1 MKPNRRVLYALLL
14 AVTSGLAACERS
26 DGLGD
31 LTGPAAQPQYSIN
44 PNGNNGNGPNLG
56 RSRQVVVVQRT
67 NPLTNDVVYTSS
79 PVGPQGA
86 LLDFGG
92 HKLLVPKTA
101 VRHWTIFSATLR
113 AGDEIRIDLRAR
125 DMFGDVTTFKKP
137 VQLTLDLSDASATD
151 LSTVSIYYL
160 APDGTL
166 EKMPSSVNLHAR
178 SVTGFLDHFS
188 DYIPGT
194 TRNDPPPAPAE

>member
-1 MKPNRRVLYALLL
+1 MKPNRRVLFALLL
-14 AVTSGLAACERS
+14 AVTSGLAACEQS

-31 LTGPAAQPQYSIN
+31 LTGPTAQPQFSS
-44 PNGNNGNGPNLG
+44 NNGNGNSNG
-56 RSRQVVVVQRT
+56 RSRQISVLQRT
-67 NPLTNDVVYTSS
+67 NALTGDVTYTSS

-86 LLDFGG
+86 LLSFGS
-92 HKLLVPKTA
+92 HTLFVPKQA
-101 VRHWTIFSATLR
+101 VRHWTVFTATLR

-125 DMFGDVTTFKKP
+125 DMFGEVTTFKKQ
-137 VQLTLDLSDASATD
+137 VQLTLDLSDAIASDNDLAT
-151 LSTVSIYYL
+151 VAIYYL

-166 EKMPSSVNLHAR
+166 EKMPSALNQHTR

-194 TRNDPPPAPAE
+194 LRNEPPTPPQP

>member
-31 LTGPAAQPQYSIN
+31 LTGPTAQPQYSL
-44 PNGNNGNGPNLG
+44 NGNNGNGPGTNNG
-56 RSRQVVVVQRT
+56 RKSEVVVVKYT
-67 NPLTNDVVYTSS
+67 NPLTSDVVYTSS

-86 LLDFGG
+86 MLSFGS
-92 HKLLVPKTA
+92 HTLFIPKTA
-101 VRHWTIFSATLR
+101 VRHWTVFTATLR
-113 AGDEIRIDLRAR
+113 AGNEIKIDLRAN
-125 DMFGDVTTFKKP
+125 DMFGAVTTFKKQ
-137 VQLTLDLSDASATD
+137 VQLTLDLSDASAED
-151 LSTVSIYYL
+151 LSTVAVYYL
-160 APDGTL
+160 APNGTL
-166 EKMPSSVNLHAR
+166 EKMASSVNLHTR

-194 TRNDPPPAPAE
+194 LRSDPLPAPAE

>member
-14 AVTSGLAACERS
+14 AVTSGLAACEQS

-31 LTGPAAQPQYSIN
+31 LTGPAQPQYSAS
-44 PNGNNGNGPNLG
+44 GNGNGPNLG
-56 RSRQVVVVQRT
+56 RSRQVTVLQRA
-67 NPLTNDVVYTSS
+67 NPLTGDVTYTSS

-86 LLDFGG
+86 TLSFGS
-92 HKLLVPKTA
+92 HTLFIPKTA
-101 VRHWTIFSATLR
+101 VRHWTIFTATLR

-125 DMFGDVTTFKKP
+125 DMFGDVTTFKKQ
-137 VQLTLDLSDASATD
+137 VHLTLDLSDANATD
-151 LSTVSIYYL
+151 ADLATVAIYYL

-166 EKMPSSVNLHAR
+166 EKMPSALNLQAR
-178 SVTGFLDHFS
+178 SVTGLLDHFS

-194 TRNDPPPAPAE
+194 LRSEPPPTSPESY